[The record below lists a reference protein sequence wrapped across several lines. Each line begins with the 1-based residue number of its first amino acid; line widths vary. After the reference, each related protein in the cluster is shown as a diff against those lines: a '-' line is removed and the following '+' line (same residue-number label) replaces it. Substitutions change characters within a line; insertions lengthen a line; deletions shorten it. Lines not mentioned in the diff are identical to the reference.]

1 MTNGDP
7 PADELSPAEQRLD
20 EHLELLRANPPT
32 AAPDLI
38 TRIVR
43 TARWQA
49 AVRDPLVLIGA
60 VALSLGESIRLVF
73 GAKERDQ

>member
-1 MTNGDP
+1 MTDGDP

-32 AAPDLI
+32 ATPDLI

-60 VALSLGESIRLVF
+60 VAMSLGESIRLVF